1 MQDNVDPGTIKD
13 ESIPA
18 SNTEQD
24 SSSENTGR
32 HFGPLDLE
40 RLVELDFMRTT
51 EAAALNACR
60 WLGKGDP
67 QKAHS
72 AAVDAMRGTLDLTCV
87 SATVIFG
94 DGINQYPDGIVAGE
108 KLGNWI
114 DGSLKME
121 LATIPIDGIN
131 LVANGLWGAMSVM
144 VAAYSADDQHALM
157 NVPCRHMEKI
167 AYGPAVAAGPG
178 QLHLNASVRDNLEI
192 IAMKLRKRVQDL
204 NVAVMDR
211 QRHESLIRDIR
222 QANASVRLIKEGEI
236 AACIAPSLPATDIDV
251 FMGTGGSAETVLAAA
266 AMKCLGGDVIARMT
280 PENEQEKLNVIEK
293 LGEQALNDL
302 YCSEDLARGDRIIF
316 CATGISHGSILK
328 GIHVDGNTAFTY
340 SVVMRAKYRTV
351 RKIAA
356 THDLSV
362 KTIRLRSE
370 DAEAML

>member
-1 MQDNVDPGTIKD
+1 MQDNVEHGTLKD
-13 ESIPA
+13 EPVPEA
-18 SNTEQD
+18 TPEQD
-24 SSSENTGR
+24 KATEGTTR

-40 RLVELDFMRTT
+40 RLVELDFVRTT

-60 WLGKGDP
+60 WFGKGDP
-67 QKAHS
+67 LKARA

-94 DGINQYPDGIVAGE
+94 DGLNQQPDGIVPGE

-114 DGSLKME
+114 EESLKME

-144 VAAYSADDQHALM
+144 VAAYSVGDQSALM
-157 NVPCRHMEKI
+157 NIPCRHMEKI

-192 IAMKLRKRVQDL
+192 IAMKLKKRAQDL
-204 NVAVMDR
+204 NVAVLDR
-211 QRHESLIRDIR
+211 KRHESLIEDIR
-222 QANASVRLIKEGEI
+222 RANASVRLFKEGEI
-236 AACIAPSLPATDIDV
+236 AACIAPSLLATDIDV

-266 AMKCLGGDVIARMT
+266 ALKCLGGDVIARIA
-280 PENEQEKLNVIEK
+280 PESEQEKLNVIEK
-293 LGEQALNDL
+293 LGEQALNNL

-340 SVVMRAKYRTV
+340 SVVMRARYRTV

-362 KTIRLRSE
+362 KTIRLRSAG
-370 DAEAML
+370 AEAKL